1 MWQAS
6 EMTEAT
12 LGSLQPAQ
20 AKLGI
25 NWIGLNT
32 MVRREVSRM
41 MRVPIQAFIAPWI
54 SALLFIFI
62 FGFVVGG
69 RINQIGGHR
78 YLEFVLP
85 GILMMN
91 IVNAAFLQS
100 SSAIYFSRFIRF
112 IEEILV
118 APLSYAEMIAG
129 SLSVVVLRSS
139 VTGIGILAMGL
150 FFGAAHVESWP
161 LFLFWIV
168 SVSAVFGLLGII
180 VGLWSKSFEQ
190 LNMPVVFFLT
200 PLSMVGGVFN
210 TVAMLPDWLRW
221 LAWANPFFYFI
232 NGIRGSMIGFDETP
246 RGLGEGLTLL
256 LLLVLGGTVWRLYA
270 KGYGLRE

>member
-1 MWQAS
+1 MNQNVP
-6 EMTEAT
+6 M
-12 LGSLQPAQ
+12 
-20 AKLGI
+20 GI

-69 RINQIGGHR
+69 RITEIGGHR

-85 GILMMN
+85 GIVMMN

-100 SSAIYFSRFIRF
+100 SSAIYFARFIKF
-112 IEEILV
+112 IEETLV

-129 SLSVVVLRSS
+129 SLSVVVLRAT
-139 VTGIGILAMGL
+139 VTGIGIMFMGL
-150 FFGAAHVESWP
+150 FFNATHIESWP
-161 LFLFWIV
+161 LFLFWVI

-210 TVAMLPDWLRW
+210 TVEMLPTWLRW
-221 LAWANPFFYFI
+221 LAWGNPFYYFI
-232 NGIRGSMIGFDETP
+232 NGLRGSMIGFDETP
-246 RGLGEGLTLL
+246 AGLGVGLTVLL
-256 LLLVLGGTVWRLYA
+256 LVVLGGTVWRLYS

>member
-1 MWQAS
+1 
-6 EMTEAT
+6 
-12 LGSLQPAQ
+12 
-20 AKLGI
+20 
-25 NWIGLNT
+25 
-32 MVRREVSRM
+32 
-41 MRVPIQAFIAPWI
+41 VPIQAFIAPWI

-62 FGFVVGG
+62 FGFVVGS
-69 RINQIGGHR
+69 RITQIGGHR

-85 GILMMN
+85 GIIMLN
-91 IVNAAFLQS
+91 VVNAAFLQS
-100 SSAIYFSRFIRF
+100 SSAIYFSRFVRF

-129 SLSVVVLRSS
+129 SLSVVVLRASI
-139 VTGIGILAMGL
+139 TGVGILVMGL
-150 FFGAAHVESWP
+150 LFGATHIQSWP
-161 LFLFWIV
+161 LFLFWMV

-210 TVAMLPDWLRW
+210 TVEMLPSWLRW
-221 LAWANPFFYFI
+221 LAWGNPLFYFI
-232 NGIRGSMIGFDETP
+232 NGVRGAMIGFDETP
-246 RGLGEGLTLL
+246 PGLGEGLTLL
-256 LLLVLGGTVWRLYA
+256 LMTGLGLTVWRLYA

>member
-1 MWQAS
+1 M
-6 EMTEAT
+6 
-12 LGSLQPAQ
+12 Q
-20 AKLGI
+20 AKAPLGI

-62 FGFVVGG
+62 FGYVVGG
-69 RINQIGGHR
+69 RITQIGGHR

-85 GILMMN
+85 GVVMLNVI
-91 IVNAAFLQS
+91 NAAFLQS

-118 APLSYAEMIAG
+118 APLSYAEMIVG
-129 SLSVVVLRSS
+129 SLSVVVLRAS
-139 VTGIGILAMGL
+139 VTGIGIMLMGIG
-150 FFGAAHVESWP
+150 FGATHVESWP
-161 LFLFWIV
+161 LFLFWMV

-200 PLSMVGGVFN
+200 PLTMVGGVFN
-210 TVAMLPDWLRW
+210 TVTMLPDWLRW
-221 LAWANPFFYFI
+221 LAWGNPFFYFV

-246 RGLGEGLTLL
+246 PGLGVGLTLL
-256 LLLVLGGTVWRLYA
+256 LLVVLGLTVWRMYA

>member
-1 MWQAS
+1 MNVEAQVTSQAGTGDR
-6 EMTEAT
+6 M
-12 LGSLQPAQ
+12 
-20 AKLGI
+20 GI
-25 NWIGLNT
+25 TWIGLGT

-41 MRVPIQAFIAPWI
+41 MRVPIQAFVAPWI

-62 FGFVVGG
+62 FGFVVGS
-69 RINQIGGHR
+69 RITQIGGHR

-85 GILMMN
+85 GIIMLN
-91 IVNAAFLQS
+91 VVNAAFLQS

-129 SLSVVVLRSS
+129 SLSVVVLRAS
-139 VTGIGILAMGL
+139 VTGVGILVLGIA
-150 FFGAAHVESWP
+150 FGASHIESFP
-161 LFLFWIV
+161 LFLFWMVAV
-168 SVSAVFGLLGII
+168 SGVFGLLGII

-210 TVAMLPDWLRW
+210 TVEMLPPWLRW
-221 LAWANPFFYFI
+221 LAWGNPFFYFI
-232 NGIRGSMIGFDETP
+232 NGIRGAMIGFDETP
-246 RGLGEGLTLL
+246 PGLGIGLTLL
-256 LLLVLGGTVWRLYA
+256 LLVALSLTVWRLYA

>member
-1 MWQAS
+1 MQDTS
-6 EMTEAT
+6 RR
-12 LGSLQPAQ
+12 
-20 AKLGI
+20 LGI
-25 NWIGLNT
+25 NWIGLYT

-41 MRVPIQAFIAPWI
+41 MRVPIQAFVAPWI

-69 RINQIGGHR
+69 RIATIGGHP

-100 SSAIYFSRFIRF
+100 SSAIYFSRFIKF
-112 IEEILV
+112 VEEILV
-118 APLSYAEMIAG
+118 SPLSYWEMIVG
-129 SLSVVVLRSS
+129 SLSVVVLRAS
-139 VTGIGILAMGL
+139 VTGVGIMVMGL
-150 FFGAAHVESWP
+150 FFGATHVESWP
-161 LFLFWIV
+161 LFLFWII

-210 TVAMLPDWLRW
+210 TVGMLPHWLRW
-221 LAWANPFFYFI
+221 TAWANPFFYFI
-232 NGIRGSMIGFDETP
+232 NGIRGAMIGVDETP
-246 RGLGEGLTLL
+246 PGLGIGLTLVL
-256 LLLVLGGTVWRLYA
+256 LAVLGVTVWRMYA